1 MAYTD
6 IDKPS
11 DYFNTKIWT
20 GDGDTASNKTGVG
33 FKPDWTWIKKRTNDV
48 EDHAL
53 FDSVRGVASAKLL
66 NSNANGGEETHGNN
80 GYVSGFLSDGFSVAT
95 NGSNSEKWEYLNTTN
110 DTYVSWNW
118 KGSGSA
124 SANSDGSTASSVSAN
139 TTAGFSVVGY
149 TGAGATTYGH
159 GLGATPNVII
169 IKKRTSDSGNNNW
182 FVYHDKVITA
192 GGSNKSFLTLN
203 ETDALGANGSATTFT
218 SVSSTTFGV
227 GTDDIISESSH
238 TFIAYCF
245 AEVKGYSKFG
255 SYTGNATGGNEGPFI
270 YTGFKPAWVMIKN
283 ASAGS
288 TDWLIYDNK
297 RGGPAATVYGN
308 NNKFFLK
315 ANENDAEANETFD
328 MYSNGF
334 KIRITNNFLNG
345 DGNTLIYMAFAES
358 PFVSS
363 NKIPTNA
370 R

>member
-238 TFIAYCF
+238 TFIAYCL
-245 AEVKGYSKFG
+245 AEKQGYSKFG
-255 SYTGNATGGNEGPFI
+255 SFTGNGSTDGTFV
-270 YTGFKPAWVMIKN
+270 YTGFKPAFVLTKK
-283 ASAGS
+283 S
-288 TDWLIYDNK
+288 TETSEWHIYDNK
-297 RGGPAATVYGN
+297 RDTLNPNSNVLSPNLTAVDSINANCDTN
-308 NNKFFLK
+308 FL
-315 ANENDAEANETFD
+315 
-328 MYSNGF
+328 SNGF
-334 KIRITNNFLNG
+334 KLRNNNDNRNDSG
-345 DGNTLIYMAFAES
+345 ETHIYMAFAEN
-358 PFVSS
+358 PFVTSTS
-363 NKIPTNA
+363 IPTTSV
-370 R
+370 

>member
-203 ETDALGANGSATTFT
+203 ETGATTANGSATTFT

-245 AEVKGYSKFG
+245 AEKKGYSKFG
-255 SYTGNATGGNEGPFI
+255 IYSGNNANDGAYVF
-270 YTGFKPAWVMIKN
+270 TGFKPAFIIIKRTD
-283 ASAGS
+283 SAD
-288 TDWLIYDNK
+288 DWKMVSKKVEVHN
-297 RGGPAATVYGN
+297 PMNQSV
-308 NNKFFLK
+308 K
-315 ANENDAEANETFD
+315 ANTNAAEAAESD
-328 MYSNGF
+328 HALDLLSNGF
-334 KIRITNNFLNG
+334 KFRENNAAFNAAG
-345 DGNTLIYMAFAES
+345 TYVYMAWAQE
-358 PFVSS
+358 PFVTSEGL
-363 NKIPTNA
+363 PTTA
-370 R
+370 L